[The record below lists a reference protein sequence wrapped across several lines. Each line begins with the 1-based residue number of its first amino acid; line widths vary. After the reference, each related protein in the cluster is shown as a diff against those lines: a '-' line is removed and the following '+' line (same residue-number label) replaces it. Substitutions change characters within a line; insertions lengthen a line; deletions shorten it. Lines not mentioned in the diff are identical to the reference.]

1 MVYLALYDDKSATFE
16 AGYMPALGAYEL
28 VNTPT
33 DPSSVC
39 SVIRPGQKAMHA
51 LPGAGPAQGSAVH
64 NFYGTYPVI
73 LRQNRLR
80 QFADHRVGWVID
92 IAEVIFHCLAHENV
106 CAHRVDPQVLL

>member
-1 MVYLALYDDKSATFE
+1 
-16 AGYMPALGAYEL
+16 MPALGAYEL

-39 SVIRPGQKAMHA
+39 SVIPARSKSR
-51 LPGAGPAQGSAVH
+51 AGPAQGGAVH
-64 NFYGTYPVI
+64 NFQGTYPAG

-92 IAEVIFHCLAHENV
+92 IAEVIFHCLAHENM
-106 CAHRVDPQVLL
+106 CAHWVDPQVLL